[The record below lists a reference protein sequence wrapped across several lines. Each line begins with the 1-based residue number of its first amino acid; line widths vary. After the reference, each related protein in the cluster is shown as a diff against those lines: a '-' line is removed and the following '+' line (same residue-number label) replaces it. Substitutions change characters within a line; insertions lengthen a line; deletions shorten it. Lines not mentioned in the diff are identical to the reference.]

1 MPNLPQ
7 ARYSETVVEI
17 LSNTPGGVPDHH
29 FEQPF
34 MTTYQIAIAFL
45 ERFPNDAEQIGLPL
59 GGAGTGQYTSL
70 AQHLGGQLSR
80 IASDRDALIEGGWL
94 SEEYIEDISFTKG
107 GEPLLPSRGARK
119 SFSMFRLRT
128 IRNE

>member
-1 MPNLPQ
+1 MPTLPQ
-7 ARYSETVVEI
+7 DRYVETVVQI
-17 LSNTPGGVPDHH
+17 LSATPGGVSGHH

-45 ERFPNDAEQIGLPL
+45 ERFPQDAEQIGLPL

-70 AQHLGGQLSR
+70 AQHLGRQLSG
-80 IASDRDALIEGGWL
+80 IASDRDAPIEGGWL
-94 SEEYIEDISFTKG
+94 SEEYIEDISFTTG
-107 GEPLLPSRGARK
+107 EEPLLPSQGARK

-128 IRNE
+128 RAR